1 MAKTILTGNPELIR
15 DINTQSV
22 IRTILEHGSISR
34 AAIAG
39 HLGLT
44 KATVSAI
51 VQVLLDRGLIEEIG
65 SDDTKKGRKP
75 ILLRLDPT
83 CGYIISL
90 DLASETITLMTA
102 NLLGGNC
109 HIYQYPSPENS
120 ADLIPTLITA
130 IQAAIDTLP
139 ESRYGLLGIA
149 LGIHGVVHHNQIIFL
164 PYSSY
169 ADLDLVT
176 PLSEAFHVPVLMEN
190 EANLSV
196 LGEWSFCHQT
206 NEMLY
211 ISVHSGIGVGIIMK
225 NQLVKGKNG
234 YAGEFGHSI
243 IQIGGRPC
251 PCGNHGCLEQ
261 YASERALFAELSE
274 LKHMPIHAD
283 IFEDL
288 YRRGDPDAR
297 RLVENFITY
306 MSIGINNLL
315 NTFNPDIIILNSVL
329 HRCRPTICKD
339 ITDALHNTMKQYC
352 HLIPSTLQDSATLLG
367 GVYLI
372 QHQFLYPN
380 QI

>member
-1 MAKTILTGNPELIR
+1 MKKTILTGNPELIR

-22 IRTILEHGSISR
+22 IRTIIENGPISR
-34 AAIAG
+34 AAIASR
-39 HLGLT
+39 LGLT
-44 KATVSAI
+44 KATVSTI
-51 VQVLLDRGLIEEIG
+51 VQVLLDRELIQEIG

-75 ILLRLDPT
+75 ILLKLDQD

-109 HIYQYPSPENS
+109 HIYQYAFPKRI
-120 ADLIPTLITA
+120 DQLIPSLISY
-130 IQAAIDTLP
+130 IQAALDTLP
-139 ESRYGLLGIA
+139 PSRYGLLGISLA
-149 LGIHGVVHHNQIIFL
+149 IHGVVHHNRIIFL

-169 ADLDLVT
+169 ENLDLIT
-176 PLSEAFHVPVLMEN
+176 PLSDVFQVPVFMEN

-196 LGEWSFCHQT
+196 LGEWHFFHQT

-211 ISVHSGIGVGIIMK
+211 ISVHSGIGVGVIMR

-234 YAGEFGHSI
+234 FAGEFGHSI
-243 IQIGGRPC
+243 IQIDGRPC
-251 PCGNHGCLEQ
+251 PCGNRGCLEQ
-261 YASERALFAELSE
+261 YASERALFSELSW
-274 LKHMPIHAD
+274 LKHKPVRAD
-283 IFEDL
+283 LFEDL
-288 YRRGDPDAR
+288 YREGDPDAH
-297 RLVENFITY
+297 RLVNNFIKY

-329 HRCRPTICKD
+329 LRCRPTLCED
-339 ITDALHNTMKQYC
+339 ITDALHNNMKQYC
-352 HLIPSTLQDSATLLG
+352 HLIPSTLQDSAALLG
-367 GVYLI
+367 GVYMI